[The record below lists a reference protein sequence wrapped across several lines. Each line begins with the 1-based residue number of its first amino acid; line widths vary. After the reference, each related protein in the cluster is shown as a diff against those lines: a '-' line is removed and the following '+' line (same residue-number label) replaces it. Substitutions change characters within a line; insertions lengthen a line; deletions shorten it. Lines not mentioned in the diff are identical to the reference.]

1 MPKSARLLAGLAAA
15 VFAATACSEDD
26 PAPVVPCVS
35 SADEFTFAKVDSF
48 PHNDS
53 LFTQGFFYDSGFFYE
68 GTGGNGTSSLRQLD
82 PTTGNTLMR
91 RNITLFSL
99 FGEGIALASGQIVQ
113 LTWTANR
120 AYRVQLA
127 DFALVDSL
135 TYPTQGWGLTF
146 DGTDFVMSSG
156 TETIHFRSTTD
167 FSEVRRIV
175 VNDGCVNVAML
186 NELEYID
193 GEIYANVLPTDRI
206 AIINPTTGVI
216 RAWIDCT
223 GIASAADRGT
233 SPDNVLNGIAYDA
246 GGDRLFVTGKRW
258 KKIYE
263 IDLVPK

>member
-1 MPKSARLLAGLAAA
+1 MPQVVRRHLVTLAVLL
-15 VFAATACSEDD
+15 AATACSEDD
-26 PAPVVPCVS
+26 PAPIQPCVS

-48 PHNDS
+48 PHSDS

-68 GTGGNGTSSLRQLD
+68 GTGGNGTSTLRQLD

-91 RNITLFSL
+91 RNIDLFSL
-99 FGEGIALASGQIVQ
+99 FGEGIALANGQIVQ
-113 LTWTANR
+113 LTWTTNR

-146 DGTDFVMSSG
+146 DGTDFIMSTG
-156 TETIHFRSTTD
+156 TDTLHFRSVTD

-175 VNDGCVNVAML
+175 VSDGCVNVSML
-186 NELEYID
+186 NELEYIG

-206 AIINPTTGVI
+206 AIINPMTGLI

-223 GIASAADRGT
+223 GIASAADRGA
-233 SPDNVLNGIAYDA
+233 SADNVLNGIAYDA

-258 KKIYE
+258 KKVYE